1 MSKQAVDEFLALL
14 QRTYPA
20 FREHMPLRIGTRQE
34 LARRHP
40 TVTKSVM
47 ARTMACW
54 CRNPAYLKA
63 LLAKDAKR
71 YDLDAKPVGT
81 VSAQERAHA
90 REIQKQRKA
99 QKAAIPAP
107 VAPLEVKPARTS
119 QPVAPL
125 EVKPART
132 SQPVVPPAVKPA
144 RTAGSVNA
152 SKPVL
157 SLKRRS

>member
-1 MSKQAVDEFLALL
+1 MSKQAANEFLALL
-14 QRTYPA
+14 QRTYPVFQA
-20 FREHMPLRIGTRQE
+20 HMPLQIGTRQE
-34 LARRHP
+34 LARLHP
-40 TVTKSVM
+40 DVPRRVLAK
-47 ARTMACW
+47 AMACW

-71 YDLDAKPVGT
+71 YDLDAKPVGP
-81 VSAQERAHA
+81 VGARERAYA

-119 QPVAPL
+119 KPVA
-125 EVKPART
+125 
-132 SQPVVPPAVKPA
+132 SPAVKPA
-144 RTAGSVNA
+144 RTAGSVNT

>member
-1 MSKQAVDEFLALL
+1 
-14 QRTYPA
+14 
-20 FREHMPLRIGTRQE
+20 
-34 LARRHP
+34 
-40 TVTKSVM
+40 
-47 ARTMACW
+47 MACW

-71 YDLDAKPVGT
+71 YDLDAKPAGPVG
-81 VSAQERAHA
+81 ARERAHT

-99 QKAAIPAP
+99 QRATTPSP

-119 QPVAPL
+119 PPVAPTA
-125 EVKPART
+125 VK
-132 SQPVVPPAVKPA
+132 PAVKPA
-144 RTAGSVNA
+144 RTAGLANA